1 MLKLCM
7 KAAGVVRNTI
17 STILIIV
24 KGPVSAMSV
33 CKLTPMY
40 NLSNTLLVG
49 LSMEQI
55 DTVQRFSFIA
65 LTKQTLMTL

>member
-1 MLKLCM
+1 M

-17 STILIIV
+17 CTIPIAIIV

-55 DTVQRFSFIA
+55 DTVQ
-65 LTKQTLMTL
+65 

>member
-1 MLKLCM
+1 M

-55 DTVQRFSFIA
+55 DTVQ
-65 LTKQTLMTL
+65 